1 MKPLNE
7 LEMIESMNPDL
18 LTQSVSDA
26 IAEAQQIAV
35 NRKQQAIG
43 VSHLFKFLI
52 QPGQLDRQIF
62 SELGLDMDQLNAEL
76 DREINLI
83 STVEGEQ
90 VTYGQN
96 LSPDMYRLLQK
107 ADEVRK
113 ELGDDYIASDTL
125 ILAVVSMSG
134 SRLGDY
140 LKQQGIT
147 LQQVKNKIQTIRGGE
162 KVTSKNQ
169 EEGFQALDKYGIDLV
184 KAMRSGERDPI
195 IGRDDE
201 ILSVTRIL
209 SRKTKNNPV
218 LIGEPGV
225 GKTAIV
231 EGLAQRIAR
240 GDVPENLK
248 NKVIFSLDMGSLI
261 AGAKYRGEFEE
272 RLKAVLNEVKKSNGD
287 IIMFIDEIHN
297 IVGAGKTEGSMD
309 AGNLLKPMLA
319 RGELHLIGATT
330 TDEYRKYMEK
340 DRALERRFQKVAVSE
355 PSVEDTITILRGLRE
370 RFEIHHGV
378 RIHDNALVAAAKLSD
393 RYITDRFLPDKALD
407 LIDEASASIRVE
419 MNSAPTELDQARRQ
433 LMRLEVEEAALKQ
446 ETDEAS
452 KTRLTEVQKTLADVK
467 ETVTNLNARW
477 EDEKHALDALS
488 EKKTALDKA
497 TRELSEAEN
506 KYDLDRAAVLQ
517 HGTIPQLKKELAEME
532 QKDHSGDWLV
542 EESVTEQEIAA
553 VVAKMTG
560 IPINRLVATEREK
573 LLHLADNLHQR
584 VIGQDEAVQAVSDAV
599 LRSRAGLQDPSKP
612 LGSFLFLGPTGVG
625 KTELAKAL
633 AESLFDSED
642 EMVRIDMSEY
652 MEKESVSRLVGAAP
666 GYVGYEEGGQLTEAV
681 RRHPY
686 TIVLFDEIEKAHP
699 DVFNVLLQVLDDGRL
714 TDGQGRTVNFK
725 NTLLIM
731 TSNLGSDILLDGTD
745 ENGVIA
751 DSAKTQVASLLQRSF
766 KPEFLNRIDDTIMF
780 KPLTLTDVEQ
790 IVTKLIDKLTK
801 RLTEQQI
808 GLTITPEATHWLAQR
823 GYLPAYGARPLQ
835 RTITNLVETPLAK
848 LIISNT
854 VTSQSQVEIALN
866 ATGDGIVFNQLE
878 KAAD

>member
-1 MKPLNE
+1 V
-7 LEMIESMNPDL
+7 
-18 LTQSVSDA
+18 TDA
-26 IAEAQQIAV
+26 ISEAQTVAV
-35 NRKQQAIG
+35 NRKQQNIG
-43 VSHLFKFLI
+43 VSHLFKILI

-62 SELGLDMDQLNAEL
+62 SDLGVDLDALNAEL
-76 DREINLI
+76 DHEMDSI
-83 STVEGEQ
+83 STVAGESVQ
-90 VTYGQN
+90 YGQN

-107 ADEVRK
+107 ADEVRQTLND
-113 ELGDDYIASDTL
+113 EFIASDTL
-125 ILAVVSMSG
+125 IIAVVQMTG
-134 SRLGDY
+134 SRLGDW
-140 LKQQGIT
+140 LQRQGFT
-147 LQQVKNKIQTIRGGE
+147 VQQVKNKVTEIRGGE
-162 KVTSKNQ
+162 RITTKNQ
-169 EEGFQALDKYGIDLV
+169 EEGFQALDKYGTDLV

-201 ILSVTRIL
+201 ILSITRIL

-248 NKVIFSLDMGSLI
+248 DKSIFSLDMGALI

-272 RLKAVLNEVKKSNGD
+272 RLKAVLNEVKKSDGH

-330 TDEYRKYMEK
+330 TDEYRQYMEK
-340 DRALERRFQKVAVSE
+340 DRALERRFQKVQVSE
-355 PSVEDTITILRGLRE
+355 PTVEDTITILRGLRE

-393 RYITDRFLPDKALD
+393 RYITDRYLPDKALD
-407 LIDEASASIRVE
+407 LIDEASASIRVA

-433 LMRLEVEEAALKQ
+433 MMRLEVEEAALKQ
-446 ETDEAS
+446 ETDDASEA
-452 KTRLTEVQKTLADVK
+452 RLGEVQKTLADVK
-467 ETVTNLNARW
+467 EKVNGLTARW
-477 EDEKHALDALS
+477 EDEKQALDALS
-488 EKKTALDKA
+488 AKKTELDKA
-497 TRELSEAEN
+497 TRELTEAESQ
-506 KYDLDRAAVLQ
+506 YDLDKAAVLQ
-517 HGTIPQLKKELAEME
+517 HGTIPELKKELAEME
-532 QKDHSGDWLV
+532 QTDHTGDWLV
-542 EESVTEQEIAA
+542 EESVTEQEIAT

-560 IPINRLVATEREK
+560 IPVNKLVATEREK
-573 LLHLADNLHQR
+573 LLHLADNLHKR

-633 AESLFDSED
+633 AEDLFDSED
-642 EMVRIDMSEY
+642 QMVRIDMSEY

-666 GYVGYEEGGQLTEAV
+666 GYIGYEEGGQLTEAV

-714 TDGQGRTVNFK
+714 TDSQGRTVNFK

-745 ENGVIA
+745 ANGVIA
-751 DSAKTQVASLLQRSF
+751 DEAKQTVATLLQRSF

-780 KPLTLTDVEQ
+780 KPLTLADVEQ
-790 IVTKLIDKLTK
+790 IVGKLIT
-801 RLTEQQI
+801 RLSQRLSEQNI
-808 GLTITPEATHWLAQR
+808 SLTITDEATHWLAKR

-835 RTITNLVETPLAK
+835 RTITNVVETPLAK
-848 LIISNT
+848 LIIGGQVTPQST
-854 VTSQSQVEIALN
+854 VAIALN
-866 ATGDGIVFNQLE
+866 EAGDGLTFN
-878 KAAD
+878 